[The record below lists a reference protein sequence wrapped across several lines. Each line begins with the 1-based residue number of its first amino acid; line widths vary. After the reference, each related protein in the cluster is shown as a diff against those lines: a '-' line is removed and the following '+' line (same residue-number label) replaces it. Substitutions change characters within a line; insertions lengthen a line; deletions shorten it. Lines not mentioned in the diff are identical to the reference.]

1 MGVLAAVLWLFGI
14 VWWGRQRRRERHQV
28 AGVVRVLAIF
38 PHPDD
43 ETVACG
49 GTLRRLAAL
58 HREVTLLVLTRGERG
73 AGGGSPEMGL
83 GDRRRAEMELAARH
97 LRVSHLLQ
105 WQFPDGGLAQQGD
118 RLRPRL
124 ELLVQSLRP
133 DLLVTFGPDGL
144 YGHPDHVACSE
155 LVSQV
160 RSRARPK
167 PRLWCVALPR
177 PMRRALVLLGSLPT
191 ESGAGGP
198 ALDPTASVFVWPGL
212 GAKVR
217 AWRAHQS
224 QRRAIGAG
232 AGRLFPSWVLPALQ
246 PFEYFHE
253 VSTR

>member
-1 MGVLAAVLWLFGI
+1 MEVLLWLSCM
-14 VWWGRQRRRERHQV
+14 VWWGRQRWRERHHL
-28 AGVVRVLAIF
+28 AGVARVLAIF

-73 AGGGSPEMGL
+73 AGGGPPEVGL
-83 GDRRRAEMELAARH
+83 GDRRRAEMETAAGH
-97 LRVSHLLQ
+97 LRVSRLLQ
-105 WQFPDGGLAQQGD
+105 WQFPDGALAQQGD
-118 RLRPRL
+118 QLRPRL

-155 LVSQV
+155 LVSLV
-160 RSRARPK
+160 RSRALPK
-167 PRLWCVALPR
+167 PRLWYVAWPR
-177 PMRRALVLLGSLPT
+177 PMRRALVLLGSLPAA
-191 ESGAGGP
+191 SGAGGP
-198 ALDPTASVFVWPGL
+198 ALDPTTSFFVWPGL

-217 AWRAHQS
+217 AWRAHRS

-253 VSTR
+253 VTTR